1 MAFFGKWLVYKHAS
15 LGGNFVRQIHYFNK
29 AIINHPCFDGLY
41 MFMQPIHLWQI
52 WVWLIVALL
61 PLSSI
66 INSCRQQ
73 KKKFCWG
80 RSEPNQLPRTL
91 WGARLKPSL
100 YDILIHIYIHI
111 YNIIYIYTYNHIYI
125 CVCVCVY
132 CTYICRRCM
141 NLLLIIYIYPNSN
154 PMISH

>member
-1 MAFFGKWLVYKHAS
+1 VAFFGKWLVYKHAS
-15 LGGNFVRQIHYFNK
+15 LGGNFVRQIHYVNK

-73 KKKFCWG
+73 KKSSAEVVLSPTSSPELCEV
-80 RSEPNQLPRTL
+80 R
-91 WGARLKPSL
+91 
-100 YDILIHIYIHI
+100 D
-111 YNIIYIYTYNHIYI
+111 
-125 CVCVCVY
+125 
-132 CTYICRRCM
+132 
-141 NLLLIIYIYPNSN
+141 
-154 PMISH
+154 